1 MFEEEVEVRRAVLV
15 NATRVLLMAGIAVQV
30 WIALSFLIGPY
41 GLGVGIP
48 RYDGWIPE
56 GVFLMHADGVLAVI
70 PDVDIDLAWSN
81 TSEGAADVST
91 GLPAVELTGPY
102 TASVSIL
109 NPTSGEQFAYVAI
122 GALVPILAAVVL
134 WVLLRVVSSV
144 GRGSPFTET
153 NAKRMWVLAGLTGL
167 GGTIASFASN
177 WVDAYLIAR
186 SAAAPAFQTSQATFE
201 IWPLLVGLLVGVIA
215 LTWGRGIA
223 LEKDTEGL
231 I

>member
-1 MFEEEVEVRRAVLV
+1 
-15 NATRVLLMAGIAVQV
+15 
-30 WIALSFLIGPY
+30 
-41 GLGVGIP
+41 
-48 RYDGWIPE
+48 
-56 GVFLMHADGVLAVI
+56 
-70 PDVDIDLAWSN
+70 
-81 TSEGAADVST
+81 
-91 GLPAVELTGPY
+91 
-102 TASVSIL
+102 
-109 NPTSGEQFAYVAI
+109 
-122 GALVPILAAVVL
+122 
-134 WVLLRVVSSV
+134 
-144 GRGSPFTET
+144 
-153 NAKRMWVLAGLTGL
+153 MWVLAGLTGL